1 MKYIFRWY
9 AIDQSKHH
17 RRRYWVLLCI
27 NSSLIA
33 IKWSCKDG
41 IDWSTCDIHIKDSFL
56 LTFNALLSHKYL
68 LKLCYRV
75 VYIHQLIFVQHR
87 MILYRGLLIW
97 YDIRLCNVESN
108 INRTS
113 ELHSYNRCGV
123 IFIYV
128 TITTEYRLQIVR
140 PKI

>member
-56 LTFNALLSHKYL
+56 LTFNVLLSHKYL

-75 VYIHQLIFVQHR
+75 VYIISTNSFLFNIVWFF
-87 MILYRGLLIW
+87 IEGYS
-97 YDIRLCNVESN
+97 YDTISACPMSK
-108 INRTS
+108 
-113 ELHSYNRCGV
+113 V
-123 IFIYV
+123 IS
-128 TITTEYRLQIVR
+128 IVR
-140 PKI
+140 VSYTAIIDVVLFLFT